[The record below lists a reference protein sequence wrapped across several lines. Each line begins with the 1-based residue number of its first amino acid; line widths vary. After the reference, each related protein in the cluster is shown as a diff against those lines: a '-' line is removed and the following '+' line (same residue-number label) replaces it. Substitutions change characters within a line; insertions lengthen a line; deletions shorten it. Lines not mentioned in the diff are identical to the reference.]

1 MSTRGWAAIGGFVA
15 GHNLAAAGRGTPML
29 SETFD
34 GFRAR
39 HPVLAHLVVIVFA
52 GHLLRILPPF
62 IDPLGAVM
70 GTLARKIGPLR

>member
-15 GHNLAAAGRGTPML
+15 GHNIAAAGRGTPML

-34 GFRAR
+34 GFRTR

-52 GHLLRILPPF
+52 GHLLRLLPV
-62 IDPLGAVM
+62 DPLAGLM
-70 GTLARKIGPLR
+70 NTMARMVGPLR